1 MGIYTFNLWKCPMTV
16 LTHSTTAEELLRIPD
31 DGFRYE
37 LVREK
42 LRKRTLAENTH
53 GRIAALL
60 TGSLVQHVI
69 AHQLGKIY
77 AAETGFKISSD
88 PDTVRAPD
96 VAFIQQQRL
105 QKIGP
110 VEGYWPGAPDLVAEV
125 VSPNDRYTDVEEKVS
140 DWLDAGTRKYH
151 VNVACK
157 APGKSDFSLN
167 KENQT
172 DVVAASADH
181 QSRYRP

>member
-1 MGIYTFNLWKCPMTV
+1 MAPAG
-16 LTHSTTAEELLRIPD
+16 
-31 DGFRYE
+31 
-37 LVREK
+37 
-42 LRKRTLAENTH
+42 NTH
-53 GRIAALL
+53 GEIAALL

-125 VSPNDRYTDVEEKVS
+125 VSPNDRYTDVEEKVAS
-140 DWLDAGTRKYH
+140 WLDAGTRI
-151 VNVACK
+151 VIVINPRQRTVAVHRSH
-157 APGKSDFSLN
+157 SDVHILS
-167 KENQT
+167 EDAMIDGA
-172 DVVAASADH
+172 DVVPGWSLTVGSLFA
-181 QSRYRP
+181 

>member
-1 MGIYTFNLWKCPMTV
+1 MTV
-16 LTHSTTAEELLRIPD
+16 LTQSTTAEELLRIPD

-37 LVREK
+37 LVRGELSK
-42 LRKRTLAENTH
+42 MVLAGNTH
-53 GRIAALL
+53 GEIAALL
-60 TGSLVQHVI
+60 TGSLVHHVTT
-69 AHQLGKIY
+69 HQLGDVY

-125 VSPNDRYTDVEEKVS
+125 VSPHDRYTDVEEKVS
-140 DWLDAGTRKYH
+140 DWLNAGTRI
-151 VNVACK
+151 VIVINPRQRTVAVHRLH
-157 APGKSDFSLN
+157 SDVHILSAD
-167 KENQT
+167 EMIDGA
-172 DVVAASADH
+172 DVVPGWSLKVGSLFA
-181 QSRYRP
+181 